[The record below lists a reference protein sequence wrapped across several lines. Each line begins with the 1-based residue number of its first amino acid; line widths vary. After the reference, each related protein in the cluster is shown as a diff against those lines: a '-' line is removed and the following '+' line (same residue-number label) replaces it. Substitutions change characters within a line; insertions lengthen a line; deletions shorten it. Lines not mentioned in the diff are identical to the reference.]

1 MQRRVW
7 SIALLLVFLGSFGL
21 TRAQSGGL
29 EIVVRNAADGAPL
42 AGAEVTLSHPEQFIA
57 TTKLFADEAGI
68 AFFPVLRSGGGYVVE
83 IQLAEYAG
91 RRIDELRVQS
101 NAIKRVDVL
110 LSTAVFES
118 VSVNTAR
125 SIVDLTEVGNRTKF
139 DDIFLENLP
148 IPNRQYQ
155 QILTLSPG
163 VKDDD
168 GDGNPNVHGARS
180 RDFRAEVGGV
190 GNTDPLTGEWLSL
203 INLDAIEELQVL
215 TTGAGVEYGRASGGF
230 ANIMQKQGGNNFEGV
245 ASFIYRS
252 SVFDGDGAGNRP
264 TPEFRWL
271 QPSVQLTGPLIR
283 DRAWFRFSFEY
294 VDREDPIQFLD
305 RSETQIRKQTIQS
318 YQLTSQLSPRNK
330 VSLKYAADPLHIE
343 RFDLSANSPGS
354 ATTDLDRSG
363 QTISLTWTAPYS
375 SKLLVE
381 SVVAYQN
388 HGQDIVPSDEGVPN
402 NCVLFGVFGSDL
414 FGSLNKANCL
424 DTNSGRLSGT
434 SNESSF
440 DKRQRL
446 TVRSQVTYFAPR
458 FLGMSHRFKLGL
470 VVENERYFRR
480 IERNPTI
487 RFNTES
493 LPLGG
498 VIGNAEVRIAAPN
511 FSEGRATGVNT
522 ALFIEDQFRPIQNL
536 TITAGLRYDREEIN
550 SDGFSPF
557 DPEAEANRFLEISNL
572 QGGIVADVF
581 DVFTKFNN
589 INGFRR
595 DLGLALD
602 VNQNSIPLGALA
614 SGSVNWFR
622 ARKIQDIN
630 LVNHNLSPRL
640 SVAWD
645 PFGDGKTK
653 LMATAGRYYDKIF
666 LAVPL
671 VEIEPPET
679 NFTFRALPFGGSFA
693 IIDRNPSFVPSI
705 SIQTVDHDLRTP
717 YQNEFTVG
725 FERALWQETSI
736 RVTYVRRRFLDQLQ
750 DLDLNHAVDDR
761 GRCVI
766 PFVFGDRPVVG
777 SPGAGAL
784 LTDPTTGEQYI
795 DTDPGV
801 GDGRI
806 DDCTGDVVLSGT
818 PLNVIQTEVPDGL
831 ADLYV
836 QNPGWGEILTI
847 GNFNRTDYRAMVVE
861 LVRRQYRNWQMNLS
875 YTFSKATGNAED
887 FDQLLG
893 NERNLIEDEAGFLS
907 FDQRHVAQLSAITL
921 TPWGIRLGGTI
932 RWESGLPFSD
942 LVSKSTVFGRAPEL
956 LNAALLDQKF
966 RLRFT
971 RNQRNDQRNPAFW
984 TVDMRLAKEFRSS
997 LGLMQLTV
1005 EVFNLLGDDT
1015 VRLEDRIQ
1023 NVNAG
1028 TRRFGRKWQMGL
1040 RFSF

>member
-1 MQRRVW
+1 M
-7 SIALLLVFLGSFGL
+7 
-21 TRAQSGGL
+21 AQSGGL
-29 EIVVRNAADGAPL
+29 EIVIRNAADGSSL
-42 AGAEVTLSHPEQFIA
+42 AGAEVTLSHPERFIA
-57 TTKLFADEAGI
+57 TTNLVADEKGI
-68 AFFPVLRSGGGYVVE
+68 ALFPVLRSGGGYVVE
-83 IQLAEYAG
+83 VELGGFAG
-91 RRIDELRVQS
+91 RRIDGLRVQS

-110 LSTAVFES
+110 LSTAVIES
-118 VSVNTAR
+118 VSVKTAR
-125 SIVDLTEVGNRTKF
+125 SIVDLSEVGSRTKF
-139 DDIFLENLP
+139 DDTFLENLP

-155 QILTLSPG
+155 EILTLSPG

-180 RDFRAEVGGV
+180 RDFRAEVGGI
-190 GNTDPLTGEWLSL
+190 GNTDPLTGEWLSFL
-203 INLDAIEELQVL
+203 NLDAIEELQVL

-230 ANIMQKQGGNNFEGV
+230 ANILQKQGGNSFEGV
-245 ASFIYRS
+245 AGFIYRS
-252 SVFDGDGAGNRP
+252 STFDGDGAGNRP
-264 TPEFRWL
+264 TPDFHWL
-271 QPSVQLTGPLIR
+271 QPSVQVSGPLIR
-283 DRAWFRFSFEY
+283 DRAWYRISVEY
-294 VDREDPIQFLD
+294 IDREDPIQFLD
-305 RSETQIRKQTIQS
+305 RSETQVREQSIQS
-318 YQLTSQLSPRNK
+318 YQLTSQLSQRNK
-330 VSLKYAADPLHIE
+330 FSLQYAADPLHIE

-354 ATTDLDRSG
+354 ASTDLDRGG
-363 QTISLTWTAPYS
+363 QTFSLTWTAPYS
-375 SKLLVE
+375 PRLLVE

-388 HGQDIVPSDEGVPN
+388 HGQDIVPSVEDVPN
-402 NCVLFGVFGSDL
+402 DCVLFGIFGNDR

-424 DTNSGRLSGT
+424 DTDSGRLSGT
-434 SNESSF
+434 ANESSF

-446 TVRSQVTYFAPR
+446 TVRSQVTYFAPN

-487 RFNTES
+487 RFTREY

-498 VIGNAEVRIAAPN
+498 AIGFAEAKVAAPN

-522 ALFIEDQFRPIQNL
+522 ALFVEDQFRPIRNL

-550 SDGFSPF
+550 SDGFSPI
-557 DPEAEANRFLEISNL
+557 DAEAEAKRFLDAVNAPVGSL
-572 QGGIVADVF
+572 VDLF

-595 DLGLALD
+595 DLGDVLD
-602 VNQNSIPLGALA
+602 VNPNLIPLGAIA

-622 ARKIQDIN
+622 ARKIEDVN

-653 LMATAGRYYDKIF
+653 LSATAGRYYDKIF

-671 VEIEPPET
+671 VEIEPPEA
-679 NFTFRALPFGGSFA
+679 NVTFRAFPLG
-693 IIDRNPSFVPSI
+693 DTFVNVGLQSGFSPAI
-705 SIQTVDHDLRTP
+705 SIQTVDRDLRTP
-717 YQNEFTVG
+717 YQNEFTLG

-736 RVTYVRRRFLDQLQ
+736 RVTYVRRRFLKQLQ
-750 DLDLNHAVDDR
+750 DLDLNHATGDR
-761 GRCVI
+761 GRCVR
-766 PFVFGDRPVVG
+766 PFFFGALPVAS
-777 SPGAGAL
+777 SPGSGGL
-784 LTDPTTGEQYI
+784 VTDPNTGEQYI

-806 DDCTGDVVLSGT
+806 DDCTGDVLSSGT
-818 PLNVIQTEVPDGL
+818 PLNIVRTEVPDGL
-831 ADLYV
+831 DDLYV

-847 GNFNRTDYRAMVVE
+847 GNFNRTDYRALVVE
-861 LVRRQYRNWQMNLS
+861 VVRRQYRNWQMNLS
-875 YTFSKATGNAED
+875 YTFSKATGDAED

-893 NERNLIEDEAGFLS
+893 NERNLVEDEAGFLS

-942 LVSKSTVFGRAPEL
+942 LVSKSTIFGRTPEL
-956 LNAALLDQKF
+956 LNLALLDQKF

-971 RNQRNDQRNPAFW
+971 RNQRNDQRNPSFW
-984 TVDMRLAKEFRSS
+984 TVDMRLAKEFKPSQ
-997 LGLMQLTV
+997 GTLMQLTV

-1028 TRRFGRKWQMGL
+1028 TRRFGRQWQLGL
-1040 RFSF
+1040 RFTF